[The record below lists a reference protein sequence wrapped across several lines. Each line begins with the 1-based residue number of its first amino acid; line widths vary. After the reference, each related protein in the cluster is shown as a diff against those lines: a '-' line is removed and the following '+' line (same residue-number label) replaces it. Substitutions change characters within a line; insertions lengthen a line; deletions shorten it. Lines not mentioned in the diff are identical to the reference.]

1 MQHVRVFITR
11 EEKAGKLNLTDKEP
25 KHVNYFYRYNICR
38 ASKLTKI
45 CMNPLKLQRLR
56 T

>member
-25 KHVNYFYRYNICR
+25 KHVNYFIGI
-38 ASKLTKI
+38 TFVG
-45 CMNPLKLQRLR
+45 LQNSRKYA
-56 T
+56 